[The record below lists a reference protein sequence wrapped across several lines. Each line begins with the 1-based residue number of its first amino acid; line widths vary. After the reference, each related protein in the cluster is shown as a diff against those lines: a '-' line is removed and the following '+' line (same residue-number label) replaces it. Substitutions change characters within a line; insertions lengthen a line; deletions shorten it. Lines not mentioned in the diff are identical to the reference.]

1 MSGAAPVAL
10 AFDTESAPEYRVTK
24 CDGQRKFFR
33 IQLASKEGTRMLTL
47 NKKADLFIFKGTS
60 AKDLKWT
67 MPLSDFRFYA
77 GAPSG
82 EERMLGAVEL
92 HSGRFDFG
100 WIDDGCWK
108 RLRKYG
114 AGAMEFG

>member
-1 MSGAAPVAL
+1 MSAACQTGRCNL
-10 AFDTESAPEYRVTK
+10 TELPA
-24 CDGQRKFFR
+24 C
-33 IQLASKEGTRMLTL
+33 LTV
-47 NKKADLFIFKGTS
+47 KVS
-60 AKDLKWT
+60 SLKWT